1 MQNQLQKAIN
11 LAKITGDR
19 VIVVDSSKPEDVFVV
34 MNLEEY
40 EEYVLGQNELRSLTE
55 EELLDKINRDV
66 AIWKSENDDNY
77 QKNAE
82 FIPKKK
88 EKKREPE
95 EENMYYY
102 QDPAFNEFDWDD
114 KEDDF
119 DEEDD
124 DDDDDF
130 DDEIF
135 NKFENEKDEKPKNH
149 WAIPGSVKNSA
160 AEVVEDIP
168 F

>member
-19 VIVVDSSKPEDVFVV
+19 VIVVDSSKSEDVFVI
-34 MNLEEY
+34 MNLDEY
-40 EEYVLGQNELRSLTE
+40 EKFVLGQNELRNLTE

-66 AIWKSENDDNY
+66 AIWKSENDGNY
-77 QKNAE
+77 RENTE

-88 EKKREPE
+88 EKKQEPE
-95 EENMYYY
+95 EESMYYY
-102 QDPAFNEFDWDD
+102 QDPAFNELDWDD

-119 DEEDD
+119 EGKEDD
-124 DDDDDF
+124 D
-130 DDEIF
+130 
-135 NKFENEKDEKPKNH
+135 FEDKTFGNEKDEKPKNH
-149 WAIPGSVKNSA
+149 WAIPGSVKSSA
-160 AEVVEDIP
+160 EEVVEDIP

>member
-77 QKNAE
+77 QKTTE
-82 FIPKKK
+82 FIPKKQ
-88 EKKREPE
+88 EKKRDPE
-95 EENMYYY
+95 EENLYYY
-102 QDPAFNEFDWDD
+102 QDPAFNELNWDD
-114 KEDDF
+114 KEDGE

-124 DDDDDF
+124 FDDDV
-130 DDEIF
+130 
-135 NKFENEKDEKPKNH
+135 FENEKDEKPKNH

-160 AEVVEDIP
+160 EEVVEDIP